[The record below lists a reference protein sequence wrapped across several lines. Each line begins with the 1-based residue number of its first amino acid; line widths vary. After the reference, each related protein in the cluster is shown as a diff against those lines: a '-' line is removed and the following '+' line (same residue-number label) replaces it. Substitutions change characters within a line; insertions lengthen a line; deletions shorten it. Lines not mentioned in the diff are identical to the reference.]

1 MVEFKFI
8 LATPDQQEESEK
20 AITQFINVMADTKDS
35 ARSYAKE
42 KVARLLG
49 RFRDLGTE
57 IISFQILEAYTI
69 DETINLFRNRA
80 YATHK
85 TQVCR

>member
-1 MVEFKFI
+1 MVEYKFI
-8 LATPDQQEESEK
+8 LATPDQQKGHEG
-20 AITQFINVMADTKDS
+20 AVTQFINVKADTKDS

-49 RFRDLGTE
+49 RFRDLGTG

-80 YATHK
+80 HATHK